1 MLSTKEQ
8 KQMKDL
14 RETNTVLQVKLQHYA
29 NAVNKIKDLK
39 MPDEISEK
47 VNEIMKEADDK
58 IKADIG

>member
-1 MLSTKEQ
+1 
-8 KQMKDL
+8 MKDL